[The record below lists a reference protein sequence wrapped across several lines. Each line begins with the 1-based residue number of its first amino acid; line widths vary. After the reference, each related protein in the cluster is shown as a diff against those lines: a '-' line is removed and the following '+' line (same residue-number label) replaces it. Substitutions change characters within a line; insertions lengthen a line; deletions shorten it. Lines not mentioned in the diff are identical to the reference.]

1 VTDDRVGLSVTWL
14 PGADAVLAR
23 WRLEEVAMGY
33 DVVIGLDVGKTMH
46 HAVALDGD
54 GLRLVD
60 REVANTEA
68 ALRELFGRAAREG
81 ELLVV
86 VDQLHS
92 IGALPVTVAQV
103 MGIEVAYLPG
113 LSMRRLADLQP
124 GSAKTDAR
132 DAYVIADAARTAP
145 HALRTLGVPDE
156 TRAALSMLL
165 GYDDDLATQSTAA
178 INRLRGL
185 LSQIHPS
192 LEKSLGT
199 SVYHRAVLGLLLKA
213 GGPTGLRRMG
223 RARIDRELAK
233 GAPRIHARLTEQIW
247 AGLDAQTVVVPGTAA
262 AERVLPGLA
271 AQLLHL
277 FDERERIAR
286 DVEEVLDAH
295 PLAEVLTSMP
305 GVGVKIAARL
315 LAEIGTDVSG
325 FATAAHLASYAGLAP
340 VTRRSGTSI
349 RGEHVSRS
357 GNRRLKN
364 ALFIAAFASL
374 HADPPSRAYYDRKRA
389 EGKTHNAALICL
401 ARRKTDVLFAMIR
414 DHTSYVPA
422 MPTAA

>member
-1 VTDDRVGLSVTWL
+1 
-14 PGADAVLAR
+14 
-23 WRLEEVAMGY
+23 M
-33 DVVIGLDVGKTMH
+33 
-46 HAVALDGD
+46 
-54 GLRLVD
+54 
-60 REVANTEA
+60 
-68 ALRELFGRAAREG
+68 
-81 ELLVV
+81 
-86 VDQLHS
+86 
-92 IGALPVTVAQV
+92 
-103 MGIEVAYLPG
+103 
-113 LSMRRLADLQP
+113 
-124 GSAKTDAR
+124 
-132 DAYVIADAARTAP
+132 
-145 HALRTLGVPDE
+145 
-156 TRAALSMLL
+156 
-165 GYDDDLATQSTAA
+165 
-178 INRLRGL
+178 
-185 LSQIHPS
+185 
-192 LEKSLGT
+192 GT

-233 GAPRIHARLTEQIW
+233 GAPRIHGRLTEQIW

-315 LAEIGTDVSG
+315 LAEIGSDVSA

-349 RGEHVSRS
+349 RGERVSRS

-374 HADPPSRAYYDRKRA
+374 HADAPSRVYYDRKRA
-389 EGKTHNAALICL
+389 EGKTHIAALICL

-414 DHTSYVPA
+414 DHTTYVPA
-422 MPTAA
+422 MPSAV

>member
-1 VTDDRVGLSVTWL
+1 
-14 PGADAVLAR
+14 
-23 WRLEEVAMGY
+23 MGY

-54 GLRLVD
+54 GQRLVD
-60 REVANTEA
+60 GEIANTEP
-68 ALRELFGRAAREG
+68 ALRELFSRAAGQG
-81 ELLVV
+81 EVLVV

-92 IGALPVTVAQV
+92 IGALPVTVARA

-113 LSMRRLADLQP
+113 LSMRRLADLHP
-124 GSAKTDAR
+124 GNAKTDAR
-132 DAYVIADAARTAP
+132 DAYVIANAAFTTP

-156 TRAALSMLL
+156 TQAALSMLV
-165 GYDDDLATQSTAA
+165 GYDDDLAAQSTAA

-192 LEKSLGT
+192 VEKSLGT
-199 SVYHRAVLGLLLKA
+199 NAYHRAVLHLLVKA
-213 GGPTGLRRMG
+213 GGPAGLRKMG
-223 RARIDRELAK
+223 KARTDRELAK
-233 GAPRIHARLTEQIW
+233 HAPRIHARLADQIW
-247 AGLDAQTVVVPGTAA
+247 DGLDAQTVIVPGTDA
-262 AERVLPGLA
+262 AERVIPGLA
-271 AQLLHL
+271 AQLLQL

-315 LAEIGTDVSG
+315 LAEIGADVSG
-325 FATAAHLASYAGLAP
+325 FATAAHLAAYAGLAP

-349 RGEHVSRS
+349 RGEHASRT

-364 ALFIAAFASL
+364 ALFMAAFASL
-374 HADPPSRAYYDRKRA
+374 RLDPASRAYYDRKRS

-414 DHTSYVPA
+414 DHSTYTPA
-422 MPTAA
+422 MPSAA

>member
-1 VTDDRVGLSVTWL
+1 
-14 PGADAVLAR
+14 
-23 WRLEEVAMGY
+23 M
-33 DVVIGLDVGKTMH
+33 
-46 HAVALDGD
+46 
-54 GLRLVD
+54 
-60 REVANTEA
+60 
-68 ALRELFGRAAREG
+68 
-81 ELLVV
+81 
-86 VDQLHS
+86 
-92 IGALPVTVAQV
+92 TVARA
-103 MGIEVAYLPG
+103 MGIEVAYLPR
-113 LSMRRLADLQP
+113 LSMHRLADLHP

-132 DAYVIADAARTAP
+132 DAHVIADAARTAP
-145 HALRTLGVPDE
+145 HALRTLDVPDE
-156 TRAALSMLL
+156 TQAALSMLT

-199 SVYHRAVLGLLLKA
+199 SVYHRAVLGLLVQA

-223 RARIDRELAK
+223 RSRVDRELAK
-233 GAPRIHARLTEQIW
+233 GTPRIH
-247 AGLDAQTVVVPGTAA
+247 AQTVVVPGTAA

-271 AQLLHL
+271 AQLLQL

-315 LAEIGTDVSG
+315 LADIGADLSD
-325 FATAAHLASYAGLAP
+325 FPTAAHLAAYAGLAP
-340 VTRRSGTSI
+340 VTRCSGTSI
-349 RGEHVSRS
+349 RGEHASRS
-357 GNRRLKN
+357 GNRRRKN
-364 ALFIAAFASL
+364 ALYLAAFASL
-374 HADPPSRAYYDRKRA
+374 RRDPASRAYYDRKRA

-414 DHTSYVPA
+414 DHTTYVPA
-422 MPTAA
+422 MPSAA

>member
-1 VTDDRVGLSVTWL
+1 
-14 PGADAVLAR
+14 
-23 WRLEEVAMGY
+23 MGY
-33 DVVIGLDVGKTMH
+33 DVVIGLDVGKTTH
-46 HAVALDGD
+46 HAVALDTEG
-54 GLRLVD
+54 GRLVD
-60 REVANTEA
+60 RAVANTEP
-68 ALRELFGRAAREG
+68 ALREVFGLVAGHG
-81 ELLVV
+81 EVLVV

-92 IGALPVTVAQV
+92 IGALPVTVAQA
-103 MGIEVAYLPG
+103 MGIDVAYLPG
-113 LSMRRLADLQP
+113 LSMRRLADLHP
-124 GSAKTDAR
+124 GNAKTDAR

-156 TRAALSMLL
+156 TRASLSMLV
-165 GYDDDLATQSTAA
+165 GYDDDLAAQSTAA

-199 SVYHRAVLGLLLKA
+199 NVYHRAVLGLLVKA
-213 GGPTGLRRMG
+213 GGPSGLRKMG
-223 RARIDRELAK
+223 RARMDRELAK
-233 GAPRIHARLTEQIW
+233 HAPRIHGRLTEQIW
-247 AGLDAQTVVVPGTAA
+247 DGLDAQTVVVPGTAA

-271 AQLLHL
+271 AQLLQL

-295 PLAEVLTSMP
+295 PLAEILTSMP

-315 LAEIGTDVSG
+315 LAEIGADVSD
-325 FATAAHLASYAGLAP
+325 FATAAHLAAYAGLAP

-349 RGEHVSRS
+349 RGEHASRS

-364 ALFIAAFASL
+364 ALFLAAFASL
-374 HADPPSRAYYDRKRA
+374 RLDPASRAYYDRKRR

-414 DHTSYVPA
+414 DHSTYVPV
-422 MPTAA
+422 MPSAA